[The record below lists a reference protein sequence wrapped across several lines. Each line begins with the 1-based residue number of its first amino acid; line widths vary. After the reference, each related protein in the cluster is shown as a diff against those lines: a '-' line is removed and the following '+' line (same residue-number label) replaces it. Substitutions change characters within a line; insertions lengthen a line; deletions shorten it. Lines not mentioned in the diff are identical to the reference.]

1 MADTAAPTVASVPRK
16 WPARAL
22 PTLFGGLAALVFV
35 SWLLSTPPGLLGK
48 SVAVGYAVCHRIDGR
63 SFHLGD
69 RQLPL
74 CARCTGIYLGA
85 LAGLTALAV
94 MSRRAGGLPT
104 RPMLVVLFG
113 FIAVM
118 GFDGVNSY
126 LTLFPGLPHLY
137 EPQNWLRLVTGT
149 FNGLALAALVYPV
162 LNQTLWKDWENRPV
176 VAGPRD
182 LGVLVG
188 LGLTV
193 IGLVLTDNPVILYP
207 LALLSA
213 AGVVVLLTALD
224 ATFLLILTRRD
235 GRAERWTGALLPLL
249 AGFTLAILQI
259 ALVDAVRFA
268 IFGSWGGFVLPG

>member
-1 MADTAAPTVASVPRK
+1 MIETTASPSASPPNK
-16 WPARAL
+16 WSARAL
-22 PTLFGGLAALVFV
+22 PMLFAGLAALVFV
-35 SWLLSTPPGLLGK
+35 SWLLGTPSGLLGK
-48 SVAVGYAVCHRIDGR
+48 ADAVGYAICHRIELR
-63 SFHLGD
+63 SFHMGS

-85 LAGLTALAV
+85 LVGMVALAV
-94 MSRRAGGLPT
+94 MGRRAGGLPT
-104 RPMLVVLFG
+104 RPMLVILFG

-162 LNQTLWKDWENRPV
+162 FNQTLWKQWEDRPV
-176 VAGPRD
+176 LADFRG
-182 LGVLVG
+182 LGVLVV

-224 ATFLLILTRRD
+224 TTFLLILARRD
-235 GRAERWTGALLPLL
+235 GRVERWTGVLLPVL

-259 ALVDAVRFA
+259 ALVDAARFS
-268 IFGSWGGFVLPG
+268 IFHSWGGFVFPG

>member
-1 MADTAAPTVASVPRK
+1 MTETTASPIPSAPPK
-16 WPARAL
+16 WSTRAL
-22 PTLFGGLAALVFV
+22 PVLFVGLAALVFV
-35 SWLLSTPPGLLGK
+35 SWLLGTPSGLLGK
-48 SVAVGYAVCHRIDGR
+48 ADAVGYAICHRIDVR
-63 SFHLGD
+63 SFHIGS

-85 LAGLTALAV
+85 LAGLIALAV
-94 MSRRAGGLPT
+94 MGRRAGGLPT
-104 RPMLVVLFG
+104 RPMLVILFG

-137 EPQNWLRLVTGT
+137 QPQNWLRLVTGT
-149 FNGLALAALVYPV
+149 FNGLALAGLVYPV
-162 LNQTLWKDWENRPV
+162 FNQTLWKQWENRPV
-176 VAGPRD
+176 LADFRG
-182 LGVLVG
+182 LGVLVV
-188 LGLTV
+188 LGLIV

-224 ATFLLILTRRD
+224 TTFLLILARRD
-235 GRAERWTGALLPLL
+235 GRVEQWTGALLPLV

-259 ALVDAVRFA
+259 ALVDAVRYS
-268 IFGSWGGFVLPG
+268 IFHTWGGFVLPG

>member
-1 MADTAAPTVASVPRK
+1 MTETTASPIAPVPQKWLARTLPALFVAV
-16 WPARAL
+16 A
-22 PTLFGGLAALVFV
+22 GLAFA

-48 SVAVGYAVCHRIDGR
+48 ADAVGYAICHRIDGR

-85 LAGLTALAV
+85 LAGLAALVV
-94 MSRRAGGLPT
+94 MGRRAGGLPT

-249 AGFTLAILQI
+249 GGFTLAILQI
-259 ALVDAVRFA
+259 ALVDAARFA